1 MQEFFIYTFK
11 NGGISMKKTL
21 SLVITL
27 IMFVSI
33 LFGCSNNV
41 NTKEAI
47 TNDVKVTSKTVTFT
61 DARNKSVTIN
71 KKPKRVVCL
80 YNSYLDLWYKC
91 GGEVIGR
98 VDEAKEKQVEQAKN
112 AASVGAPGNP
122 SLEMILSLKPD
133 LVILSSGFKVQM
145 ALVETLEQ
153 NNIQVIALKSEL
165 KDEYYKMVRIF
176 TGLTQREDLYKKNG
190 YEVKA
195 KIDEITAK
203 VPKDSN
209 PKVLLLFATA
219 KGITTKNSHSM
230 VGEMLKDLG
239 TTNIA
244 DGGNSSDSNIFSM
257 EKVLQEDP
265 DFIFV
270 QTMGSDIKSITDR
283 LKKDVESNPAWA
295 SLKAVKNNNYI
306 FLDKKLYLYRPNDK
320 YAEAYE
326 GLAQKL
332 YPEIFK

>member
-1 MQEFFIYTFK
+1 
-11 NGGISMKKTL
+11 MKKRL

-27 IMFVSI
+27 IMSVSI
-33 LFGCSNNV
+33 LFGCSNKI

-47 TNDVKVTSKTVTFT
+47 TNDVEVTSKTVTFT
-61 DARNKSVTIN
+61 DVRNKSVTIN

-98 VDEAKEKQVEQAKN
+98 VDEAKEKQVEEAKD
-112 AASVGAPGNP
+112 ATSVGAPGNP

-133 LVILSSGFKVQM
+133 LVILSSGFKAQM

-153 NNIQVIALKSEL
+153 NNIQVIAFKSEL
-165 KDEYYKMVRIF
+165 KDDYYKMVRIF
-176 TGLTQREDLYKKNG
+176 TGLTEREDLYKKNG
-190 YEVKA
+190 YEIKA
-195 KIDEITAK
+195 KIDEVVAK
-203 VPKDSN
+203 VPKDNS
-209 PKVLLLFATA
+209 PKVLILFATA
-219 KGITTKNSHSM
+219 KGITTKNSNSM
-230 VGEMLKDLG
+230 VGEMLKELG

-244 DGGNSSDSNIFSM
+244 DGGANNSNIFSM

-270 QTMGSDIKSITDR
+270 QTMGSDMESITGR

-295 SLKAVKNNNYI
+295 SLKAVKNKNYI
-306 FLDKKLYLYRPNDK
+306 FLDKELYLYRPNDK
-320 YAEAYE
+320 YAKAYE